1 MQVSFGVESERRISE
16 ENAGREGGMSAIFD
30 FVAAE
35 IERQTELE
43 KLEARGTV
51 RLALKEAG
59 FNPSGITTEQMAVV
73 LERVMPGELVSRGV
87 EDAES
92 ICSSL
97 VTSIKEFR
105 DAVEEQ
111 GGASPESVFT
121 RLAGG

>member
-1 MQVSFGVESERRISE
+1 
-16 ENAGREGGMSAIFD
+16 MSTIFD
-30 FVAAE
+30 FVAGE

-59 FNPSGITTEQMAVV
+59 FNPSGITTKQMAVV
-73 LERVMPGELVSRGV
+73 LERVMPGELTSRGV
-87 EDAES
+87 ENAES

-111 GGASPESVFT
+111 GAASPESVFS

>member
-1 MQVSFGVESERRISE
+1 
-16 ENAGREGGMSAIFD
+16 MSTIFD
-30 FVAAE
+30 FVAGE
-35 IERQTELE
+35 IERQTELG

-59 FNPSGITTEQMAVV
+59 FNPSGITTEQMGVV
-73 LERVMPGELVSRGV
+73 LERVMPGELTSRGV
-87 EDAES
+87 ENAES

-111 GGASPESVFT
+111 GAASPESVFA